1 MQPLGFADFMKQGGW
16 GMWPVLVLGLV
27 AVAAAVGSGLRP
39 RRLSL
44 RFVGLLWLTLA
55 AAITHAVITDVAAV
69 CRAVSDPDWRGNP
82 EVVRML
88 FAGLKESSRPAA
100 LGGIFLTLVPLIAA
114 IGVYRQSAGDAA
126 AGQPG

>member
-1 MQPLGFADFMKQGGW
+1 MQPFDFGQFMKEGGW

-27 AVAAAVGSGLRP
+27 AVAAAVGACVRP

-55 AAITHAVITDVAAV
+55 AVMTHAVITDVAAV
-69 CRAVSDPDWRGNP
+69 CRGLSDPPWPGNQDF
-82 EVVRML
+82 VRMA

-114 IGVYRQSAGDAA
+114 IGAYRQSSGDAA
-126 AGQPG
+126 TG